1 MVTAKRQHKHWW
13 QSRTVWLGLLTVAGA
28 VLTAV
33 LPAGP
38 LWSAGLLAG
47 VGALNVAL
55 RMVDQERE

>member
-1 MVTAKRQHKHWW
+1 MVTAKRKQKYWW
-13 QSRTVWLGLLTVAGA
+13 QSKTVWLGILTVAGA

-47 VGALNVAL
+47 IGALNVAL
-55 RMVDQERE
+55 RVADQERG